1 MILNIEII
9 PTTYQHVNKNGK
21 KYNRTRQKTVY
32 TVQCDACNKIMVKE
46 KGETHRMRSQE
57 KHACS
62 SQCRGKLSCDIRW
75 NGHVSTPTLL
85 MNGYVKV
92 GNKMEHH
99 IKMSEHLGH
108 PLKYG
113 QIVHHIDGV
122 KNNNDIENL
131 ILCEDR
137 KEHKN
142 IHVQLENLA
151 LNLVQQGV
159 ILFCKSCKMYFTEQ
173 NRCGC
178 NP

>member
-1 MILNIEII
+1 
-9 PTTYQHVNKNGK
+9 
-21 KYNRTRQKTVY
+21 
-32 TVQCDACNKIMVKE
+32 
-46 KGETHRMRSQE
+46 
-57 KHACS
+57 
-62 SQCRGKLSCDIRW
+62 
-75 NGHVSTPTLL
+75 
-85 MNGYVKV
+85 
-92 GNKMEHH
+92 MEHH
-99 IKMSEHLGH
+99 IKMSEYLGR
-108 PLKYG
+108 PVKNG

-122 KNNNDIENL
+122 KNNNDIDNL
-131 ILCEDR
+131 VLCENR